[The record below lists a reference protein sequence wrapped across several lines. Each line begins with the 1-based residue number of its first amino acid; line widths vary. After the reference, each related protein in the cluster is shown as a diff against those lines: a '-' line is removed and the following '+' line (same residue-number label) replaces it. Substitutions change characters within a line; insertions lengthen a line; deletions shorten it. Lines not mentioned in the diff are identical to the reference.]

1 MRRPRLAPFCIRMSA
16 GDHSG
21 SGSNIHGESRAAPPA
36 EKPPRPP
43 TRPSTERDVRASRLY
58 LLSRGPILTVVRRTL
73 SVACLVALDIVG
85 LALGIYL
92 ALVVRQLV
100 FGDGQVYW
108 GILWTEGPAQ
118 WLRWAAPITVLV
130 FAQAGLYRQRE
141 RRPGAGRIVAS
152 LIVVALIVLVFGL
165 GTGYD
170 FTTSGLIPTA
180 VVMSSLTIGLLR
192 AAYDSASVEAMRA
205 AGIRRLVVL
214 VGEGETLARLQRSL
228 ATSRSGISYELV
240 GAVSRESVPGL
251 RLLGSR
257 DDLPHVLE
265 EVRPDEV
272 ILAEADFDE
281 ATVLEIVRQA
291 HASGIKVELAPATT
305 ELLVQRGEYVPGHGA
320 PLFELRPPVLT
331 GWDWAVKRTF
341 DIVVSLLAGVL
352 LLPLWLLIALAI
364 KLDSRGPVLYVD
376 RRIGVGE
383 REFGMLKFRTMVAG
397 AAALQPQL
405 ENANEAE
412 GALFKIRDDPRVT
425 RVGRVLRRLSLD
437 EVPQIVNVLK
447 GEMSLV
453 GPRPLPIRDHRLL
466 EDWHRARY
474 AVLPGMTG
482 LWQISGRSGLTFDDL
497 VRLDFT
503 YLENW
508 SIWLDITIIARTI
521 PAVLTRR
528 GAY

>member
-1 MRRPRLAPFCIRMSA
+1 ML
-16 GDHSG
+16 G
-21 SGSNIHGESRAAPPA
+21 
-36 EKPPRPP
+36 
-43 TRPSTERDVRASRLY
+43 L
-58 LLSRGPILTVVRRTL
+58 VRRTG
-73 SVACLVALDIVG
+73 SVLALAALDIAG

-92 ALVVRQLV
+92 ALVVRELV
-100 FGDGQVYW
+100 RGEGD
-108 GILWTEGPAQ
+108 ILWGLLWSEGPAE
-118 WLRWAAPITVLV
+118 WLKFAAPITVLV
-130 FAQAGLYRQRE
+130 FAQAGLYSQRE
-141 RRPGAGRIVAS
+141 RRPGAGRILAS
-152 LIVVALIVLVFGL
+152 LIVVALIVLAFGL

-180 VVMSSLTIGLLR
+180 VLMSALTIGLLR
-192 AAYDSASVEAMRA
+192 AAYESVSLEVMRA
-205 AGIRRLVVL
+205 AGIRRRVVL
-214 VGEGETLARLQRSL
+214 VGEGKSLADLRNTLAAARGGPAYEFVGVVAQD
-228 ATSRSGISYELV
+228 GI
-240 GAVSRESVPGL
+240 PGL
-251 RLLGSR
+251 LRLGSR
-257 DDLPHVLE
+257 EELSSVLE
-265 EVRPDEV
+265 DVRPDEV
-272 ILAEADFDE
+272 ILSEAHFDE
-281 ATVLEIVRQA
+281 RTVLEVVEQA
-291 HASGIKVELAPATT
+291 HRQGIKVRLAPDTT

-331 GWDWAVKRTF
+331 GWDWAIKRVF
-341 DIVVSLLAGVL
+341 DIVVSVLVAVL
-352 LLPLWLLIALAI
+352 LLPLWLLIALAV
-364 KLDSRGPVLYVD
+364 KLDSRGPVLFVD

-383 REFGMLKFRTMVAG
+383 REFGMLKFRTMVAE
-397 AAALQPQL
+397 AASLQPEL

-437 EVPQIVNVLK
+437 EIPQIGNVLK

-453 GPRPLPIRDHRLL
+453 GPRPLPLRDHQLL
-466 EDWHRARY
+466 QDWHRARY

-521 PAVLTRR
+521 PAVIAGR